1 MSLFVFLS
9 LILLSVVLA
18 ILAKRGV
25 IANSISDILVASR
38 GFSAFLLFFVTV
50 GEIYGIGTLIG
61 VPGAVYSKG
70 SSYLIWFIGYILLAY
85 PVGYMLNPRIW
96 RIGKMSGS
104 VTIGDFFGWRFESK
118 WLAFMIAVFSIIFL
132 LPWAQ
137 MQFAGLSIIIRY
149 LGVEINNSLAV
160 IVASVI
166 AFTYVGLSGI
176 RGSAYVA
183 ILKDILMVL
192 AIIIGGIVAVV
203 HMPGGLEG
211 IYREAF
217 TKFPTYLTV
226 AMKPLDKNVTF
237 LISTIV
243 FQSLGLYMFPFIFQ
257 YIFAGGSEKIVR
269 LNQVIMPLYML
280 MYVFLTT
287 AAFYCLVTVTGLKN
301 PDDAFMGMIIKNVPG
316 WVVGICA
323 AGGALTCM
331 LVLADVALS
340 IGGIVSRN
348 ILGII
353 IPDAQPAATVIWVR
367 LFIALFL
374 MVSVL
379 LTLYFPYLLLG
390 LINVAYFGVTQF
402 LPGVVSIIFWK
413 RVTKWG
419 IAAGLIAGVI
429 CVFLFN
435 MANIVP
441 YGLNKGMVA
450 LLVNFAVLAIVTY
463 LTPFDGR
470 SAQRLAQTRMVK
482 KILPHAGTA
491 HQGR

>member
-1 MSLFVFLS
+1 MALFVFLC
-9 LILLSVVLA
+9 IIALSVVLA
-18 ILAKRGV
+18 ILARRGV
-25 IANSISDILVASR
+25 LVNNINELLVASR
-38 GFSAFLLFFVTV
+38 GFSSILLFFVTV

-85 PVGYMLNPRIW
+85 PVGYLLNPRIW
-96 RIGKMSGS
+96 RLGKISGS

-118 WLAFMIAVFSIIFL
+118 WLGLMIAVFSILFL

-137 MQFAGLSIIIRY
+137 IQFAGLSIIIRY

-160 IVASVI
+160 IVASIV
-166 AFTYVGLSGI
+166 AFTYVGLAGI
-176 RGSAYVA
+176 KGSAYVA
-183 ILKDILMVL
+183 ILKDCLMVL
-192 AIIIGGIVAVV
+192 AIIIGGVVAVV

-217 TKFPTYLTV
+217 VKFPNHLTIV
-226 AMKPLDKNVTF
+226 TEPIDKNVTF
-237 LISTIV
+237 LISTIL
-243 FQSLGLYMFPFIFQ
+243 FQSVGLYMFPFIFQ

-269 LNQVIMPLYML
+269 HNQVIMPLYMV

-287 AAFYCLVTVTGLKN
+287 AAFYCLVTVAGLKN
-301 PDDAFMGMIIKNVPG
+301 PDDAFMGMIVKNVPG

-340 IGGIVSRN
+340 IGGIISRN
-348 ILGII
+348 VIGII
-353 IPDAQPAATVIWVR
+353 KPDASPDSTVVWVR
-367 LFIALFL
+367 LCIALFL
-374 MVSVL
+374 ATSVM
-379 LTLYFPYLLLG
+379 LTLFFPHLLLG

-402 LPGVVSIIFWK
+402 LPGVISIIFWK

-429 CVFLFN
+429 SVFLFN
-435 MANIVP
+435 MFPIVP
-441 YGLNKGMVA
+441 YGLNKGMIA
-450 LLVNFAVLAIVTY
+450 LFVNAIVLVIVTY
-463 LTPFDGR
+463 LTPFDR
-470 SAQRLAQTRMVK
+470 KSAEKLELTERVK
-482 KILPHAGTA
+482 KIVPKAVVA
-491 HQGR
+491 H